1 MKLSAKNLVQGYAG
15 KTILDGID
23 IEAESGQLVTILG
36 PNGCGKST
44 LIRTLCGIRKPMYG
58 AVEIDGTDIFSISKK
73 ELAKKISYVPQSFTM
88 DRYTT
93 VYDTVLLGRRPYI
106 EWNYSKEDVA
116 IAAEAM
122 VSMKVDRYIDS
133 FVGDLSGGQAQ
144 RVIIARS
151 LTQDPEF
158 FIFDEPTSSFDLRN
172 QLDLMRIMK
181 RIIREKNS
189 CLVVAMH
196 DLNLAMRYSDK
207 VIVLKGGHVYDQG
220 SPEKV
225 ITSKMVLDVYGVESE
240 IIEGEHGL
248 YVHSFDNDG
257 DDMYDV

>member
-1 MKLSAKNLVQGYAG
+1 MRLSAKGIVQGYSG
-15 KTILDGID
+15 KVILDGID
-23 IEAESGQLVTILG
+23 VEAESGQLVTILG

-44 LIRTLCGIRKPMYG
+44 LIRTLCGIRRPMSG
-58 AVEIDGTDIFSISKK
+58 VVEVDGEDIFSMSKK
-73 ELAKKISYVPQSFTM
+73 ELAKRISYVPQSFTM
-88 DRYTT
+88 DKYTT
-93 VYDTVLLGRRPYI
+93 VYDTVLLGRKPYI
-106 EWNYSKEDVA
+106 EWNYSKEDIM

-151 LTQDPEF
+151 LTQSPEF

-181 RIIREKNS
+181 GIIREKNS

-207 VIVLKGGHVYDQG
+207 VIVLKDGHVYDQG
-220 SPEKV
+220 PPEKV
-225 ITSKMVLDVYGVESE
+225 ITSRMVLDVYGVESE
-240 IIEGEHGL
+240 IIEGEHGF

-257 DDMYDV
+257 DDMYDI